1 MAKENIAFMVNLR
14 KNTVPDSDMFG
25 RYYPEAESKETLS
38 TKGFAKHVSDHGGT
52 LVSYELMQMVLAGIV
67 KCLKEYMSQGQ
78 PVKLDGL
85 GTFRPTVTSVT
96 GGAASIE
103 EALQKGVNNMVA
115 GVNFVFIP
123 ENAQGEEITSKKFK
137 DQCSLQF
144 AYLVETIK
152 KVIGGKEKSY
162 TLRTPLSAW
171 GIVQSEDEGTGEEG
185 GTSQNGETSGSGS
198 SQSGSNTGG
207 SQNSGS
213 GSQNGGSTN
222 GGSTNSGSNSGSG
235 TNTGG
240 STGGNTSGNS
250 GSQSGT
256 EGDYRLVIYKY
267 GNGTS
272 TVTDDSEQE
281 INSNDNVHSGSNVN
295 ISVVPVEGKE
305 PIAKVNGNRIT
316 LTENDGTYTGSFQMP
331 TKGTVLE
338 ILTEPDEWDYADQN

>member
-185 GTSQNGETSGSGS
+185 GTSQNGGTSGSGS

-207 SQNSGS
+207 SQNSGT
-213 GSQNGGSTN
+213 GSVTPSAPKLTI
-222 GGSTNSGSNSGSG
+222 SRS
-235 TNTGG
+235 
-240 STGGNTSGNS
+240 
-250 GSQSGT
+250 
-256 EGDYRLVIYKY
+256 

-272 TVTDDSEQE
+272 SVSANGNAVSSGSELQAGTEVSISVTPAEGTVPTA
-281 INSNDNVHSGSNVN
+281 ILNGSNVL
-295 ISVVPVEGKE
+295 
-305 PIAKVNGNRIT
+305 
-316 LTENDGTYTGSFQMP
+316 LTENSGVYTGSFQMP
-331 TKGTVLE
+331 SGNATLAINSGGTSGS
-338 ILTEPDEWDYADQN
+338 DGGDMN

>member
-1 MAKENIAFMVNLR
+1 MAKENIAFLVNLR

-38 TKGFAKHVSDHGGT
+38 TKGFAKHVADHGGT
-52 LVSYELMQMVLAGIV
+52 LVSYELMQLVLAGIV

-103 EALQKGVNNMVA
+103 EALRKGVNNMVE

-123 ENAQGEEITSKKFK
+123 ENSKDEEITSKKFK

-171 GIVQSEDEGTGEEG
+171 GIAQAEDEGGDAGNGGGSDTG
-185 GTSQNGETSGSGS
+185 GS
-198 SQSGSNTGG
+198 SNSGSNN
-207 SQNSGS
+207 SDNSGS
-213 GSQNGGSTN
+213 GSVTQSVSAPTFSGNTQFTESTQVSMNGPAGAEIRYTTNGSTPTAQ
-222 GGSTNSGSNSGSG
+222 STLYSGP
-235 TNTGG
+235 
-240 STGGNTSGNS
+240 
-250 GSQSGT
+250 
-256 EGDYRLVIYKY
+256 L
-267 GNGTS
+267 
-272 TVTDDSEQE
+272 
-281 INSNDNVHSGSNVN
+281 
-295 ISVVPVEGKE
+295 
-305 PIAKVNGNRIT
+305 T
-316 LTENDGTYTGSFQMP
+316 LTETTTVKAIAIKDGQSSAVTSRTYSKVEAGN
-331 TKGTVLE
+331 GD
-338 ILTEPDEWDYADQN
+338 PDGDAN

>member
-171 GIVQSEDEGTGEEG
+171 DIAQADDEGT
-185 GTSQNGETSGSGS
+185 S
-198 SQSGSNTGG
+198 S
-207 SQNSGS
+207 
-213 GSQNGGSTN
+213 
-222 GGSTNSGSNSGSG
+222 
-235 TNTGG
+235 
-240 STGGNTSGNS
+240 STGGNTSGNGS
-250 GSQSGT
+250 SQSGGNTGGSQNNGSTNTGGNSGSGT
-256 EGDYRLVIYKY
+256 EGDYKLVIYK
-267 GNGTS
+267 NGSGTM
-272 TVTDDSEQE
+272 TVTNDSEQE

-316 LTENDGTYTGSFQMP
+316 LTENEGTYIGSFQMP